1 MRHLLSIYR
10 NRAVRLFAG
19 RRLPR
24 SPKQGQEIGP
34 GATDIPADAD
44 VAPQHIPRKQL
55 WIGCIKRRGL
65 GTAPGKQKTTLGE
78 TTMKKTVI
86 ALTMMC
92 AAGLTISMLDLHAA
106 AEAGKKVTP
115 PTQELLIKGK
125 KPVLFSHAKHA
136 AVGLDCATCH
146 HDAKHQPLNEAA
158 IGAGERGHLQCA
170 ACHNAKFANAKLQ
183 KPMDVFHARCKTCH
197 TAGVNGKK
205 GPTACTACHKGAA
218 APEQKAA
225 PAPAAAPDQAVTTA
239 PATAPAPAAAPAPVK
254 KKGKAVEGC

>member
-1 MRHLLSIYR
+1 
-10 NRAVRLFAG
+10 
-19 RRLPR
+19 
-24 SPKQGQEIGP
+24 
-34 GATDIPADAD
+34 
-44 VAPQHIPRKQL
+44 
-55 WIGCIKRRGL
+55 
-65 GTAPGKQKTTLGE
+65 
-78 TTMKKTVI
+78 MKKTVI

-158 IGAGERGHLQCA
+158 IGGVKNTESLQCA
-170 ACHNAKFANAKLQ
+170 TCHNEKFANAKLQ

-197 TAGVNGKK
+197 TTGVNGKK
-205 GPTACTACHKGAA
+205 GPTACTGCHNKTAAA
-218 APEQKAA
+218 APEQKAT
-225 PAPAAAPDQAVTTA
+225 PAPAAAPEQAVTTA
-239 PATAPAPAAAPAPVK
+239 PVTAPAAAPTPAK